1 MKKLITFLTLIL
13 MVASIHSQT
22 AIQLNIENQANGA
35 NLGIL
40 PLETGGTFYVSKFE
54 MKAKKENTPTNGGIF
69 TYQEGLDFL
78 INQSSFSSLDWTGYI
93 ENGGWNGDG
102 TGYSLGISDAAWQ
115 TTTYKFE
122 LQPFNAAGDVGT
134 PLMDT
139 WDNFG
144 KTELKAEYK
153 AEGVSTP
160 YDSTTAS
167 KWKAEAKVKMENPA
181 TVTAV
186 AISTDA
192 DSMRVIVKDISDNV
206 VFTFVYEIE
215 WVNPLLFGLNINT
228 VVANPTNGNFFDP
241 TEDFVSTIELT
252 NDNDDI
258 LDLTQA
264 NDNKVEKLEIWISGP
279 KNNYKHVPGLDG
291 LKIVDKYVYNES
303 LGFDATTNTLTT
315 SLAESM
321 NLEAGTYTMLL
332 KAKRKGFGPEVEEI
346 QLTDFQVK
354 TTEVSEY
361 WPEQW
366 ATTCNDCHDLE
377 KHGATELTQCAVCHN
392 QSLVGV
398 ELVRIVH
405 NDHSKNSINACET
418 CHTNSD
424 GNDTVFKVACESC
437 HDGTN
442 AEAFPSGHEAFT
454 DATCIG
460 CHGSGD
466 LSPDAAHA
474 DITSI
479 DNKEETPI
487 NYELYQN
494 YPNPFNPTTTIKF
507 SIVEQS
513 QVTLKVYDILGK
525 VVTTLV
531 DGVKQSGTF
540 NVNFNGSN
548 LTSGIYFYKLETNN
562 YTATKKLLLLK

>member
-22 AIQLNIENQANGA
+22 TIQLNIENQGSGA

-40 PLETGGTFYVSKFE
+40 PLEIGGTFYVSKFE
-54 MKAKKENTPTNGGIF
+54 LKAKKENTPSSGGIF
-69 TYQEGLDFL
+69 TYQEGVDFL
-78 INQSSFSSLDWTGYI
+78 INQSSFSSLDWAGYV
-93 ENGGWNGDG
+93 EGGGWNGDG
-102 TGYSLGISDAAWQ
+102 TGYELKISDAVWQ
-115 TTTYKFE
+115 STTYKFE
-122 LQPFNAAGDVGT
+122 LQPFNSTGDIGS
-134 PLMDT
+134 PIMDT

-144 KTELKAEYK
+144 KTELTAGYK

-167 KWKAEAKVKMENPA
+167 KWKAEGKVKMENPSTINA
-181 TVTAV
+181 LE
-186 AISTDA
+186 ISTDA
-192 DSMRVIVKDISDNV
+192 DSMRVLVKDINDAV
-206 VFTFVYEIE
+206 VFTFVYGID
-215 WVNPLLFGLNINT
+215 WVNPLLFGLNVNT
-228 VVANPTNGNFFDP
+228 EVANPTNSNFFDP
-241 TEDFVSTIELT
+241 TEDFVSTVELT
-252 NDNDDI
+252 NDNGDI
-258 LDLTQA
+258 LDLRET
-264 NDNKVEKLEIWISGP
+264 NENKVEKMEIWISGP

-291 LKIVDKYVYNES
+291 LKIVEKYIFDDS
-303 LGFDATTNTLTT
+303 LGFDATTNALTA
-315 SLAESM
+315 SLEDTM
-321 NLEAGTYTMLL
+321 NLEAGTYTMLI
-332 KAKRKGFGPEVEEI
+332 KAKRKGFGTDVEKI

-354 TTEVSEY
+354 TTDVSEY
-361 WPEQW
+361 FPEQW
-366 ATTCNDCHDLE
+366 ATTCNDCRKLE
-377 KHGATELTQCAVCHN
+377 KHGATELPQCAVCHN

-424 GNDTVFKVACESC
+424 GNDTVFIVACESC

-442 AEAFPSGHEAFT
+442 AGAFPSGHEAFT

-479 DNKEETPI
+479 DNKEVSPT

-494 YPNPFNPTTTIKF
+494 YPNPFNPSTTIKF

-513 QVTLKVYDILGK
+513 QVTLKVYDILGE
-525 VVTTLV
+525 VVSTLV
-531 DGVKQSGTF
+531 NDVMPSGTF

-548 LTSGIYFYKLETNN
+548 LSSGIYFYKLETNN
-562 YTATKKLLLLK
+562 YTATKKLLLIK